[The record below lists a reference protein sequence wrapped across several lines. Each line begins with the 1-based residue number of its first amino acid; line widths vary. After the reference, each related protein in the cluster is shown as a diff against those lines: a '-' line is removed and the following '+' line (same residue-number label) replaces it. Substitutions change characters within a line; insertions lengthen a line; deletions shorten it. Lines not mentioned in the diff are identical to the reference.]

1 MDKETDHKQE
11 YITEKMINAYLNKH
25 IYHDNNGIVH
35 LIDNKYSI
43 NED

>member
-11 YITEKMINAYLNKH
+11 YITKEMINVYLNKH
-25 IYHDNNGIVH
+25 IYNDNNGIVYM
-35 LIDNKYSI
+35 INNKYSI